1 MTDPKTAFL
10 LFMETGGWVLWIIL
24 FVAFLLWMLIAE
36 RYWFL
41 KTMWPTIRR
50 EWVEEWFERDDRS
63 SWYAHRIREQIVA
76 DARLKLEATVPF
88 VKVLVALCPFLGLLG
103 TVTGMI
109 QVFEVMATDG
119 NSNAR
124 AMASGVMASIIPT
137 MAGMVVALSGLYFSA
152 RLPQVVTRETAKLA
166 DALRYS

>member
-10 LFMETGGWVLWIIL
+10 LFMETGGWVLWGIL
-24 FVAFLLWMLIAE
+24 GVAFLLWMLIAE

-41 KTMWPTIRR
+41 ASIWPTVRGG
-50 EWVEEWFERDDRS
+50 WVDEWFERDDRN

-76 DARLKLEATVPF
+76 EARLKLELTVPL
-88 VKVLVALCPFLGLLG
+88 VKVLVALCPLLGLLG

-119 NSNAR
+119 NSNPR

-137 MAGMVVALSGLYFSA
+137 MAGMVVSLSGLYFSA
-152 RLPQVVTRETAKLA
+152 RLPQIVRRETAKLA
-166 DALRYS
+166 DALRYG